1 MSTVVVVRGAQGEGL
16 ALLLNDADII
26 DSPRSLAQSRSGGA
40 GLESV
45 VEVLVDDVAV
55 GGGGGGGE
63 GGGSGDLGHGD
74 ILDSL
79 VQRTAGLEVH
89 WILFIEIL
97 VF

>member
-26 DSPRSLAQSRSGGA
+26 DFPRSLAQSRSGGA

-79 VQRTAGLEVH
+79 VQRTAGLKVH
-89 WILFIEIL
+89 RIIFIEIL
-97 VF
+97 IL